1 MNTLDHLN
9 PGELAVLIA
18 PRVEEKRMLELT
30 ALLAL
35 RGRVGVLDG
44 GNGFDAF
51 LVARMLR
58 RRTAQLTETL
68 SRIHVSRVF
77 TCYQMVT
84 LLEEIPSSV
93 IPHLILDFLATF
105 NDESVSAT
113 ESYRLL
119 SVALGHLNRLRKFA
133 PVIVSVHPA
142 RVHQPD
148 RERLVEALLEIAD
161 HVFVREMPRAH
172 PPAQLL

>member
-1 MNTLDHLN
+1 
-9 PGELAVLIA
+9 
-18 PRVEEKRMLELT
+18 
-30 ALLAL
+30 
-35 RGRVGVLDG
+35 LDG
-44 GNGFDAF
+44 GSGFDAF

-161 HVFVREMPRAH
+161 HVFVREMPRPD